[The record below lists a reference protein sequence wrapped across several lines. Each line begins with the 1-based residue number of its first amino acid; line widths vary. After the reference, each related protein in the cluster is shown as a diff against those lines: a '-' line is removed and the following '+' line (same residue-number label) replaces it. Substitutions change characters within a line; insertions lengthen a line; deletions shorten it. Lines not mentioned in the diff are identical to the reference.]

1 MKKSGRNNRIQLVS
15 VWAFVFLAITSC
27 GKDAENIPATRPPNS
42 LTEPSPYGTFRST
55 GCFLNKLAT
64 QGMGHNVYSRATI
77 EFRENGTGT
86 TSFELSDV
94 ADCSNI
100 VQAGQADFAYEEK
113 RFVATAAGPALVVQV
128 DQQNDPSDPS
138 DILRYYLVAVVE
150 QRGYTIDIDFT
161 DGQSGPYLTDPT
173 PSDLSDYALDPRSRG
188 TLFERQ

>member
-1 MKKSGRNNRIQLVS
+1 MEKSGRCSPIHLASIWV
-15 VWAFVFLAITSC
+15 FVFLAITSC
-27 GKDAENIPATRPPNS
+27 GKDAEDLNTSRAPAP

-55 GCFLNKLAT
+55 GCFLNRLAT
-64 QGMGHNVYSRATI
+64 QGAGQNVYSRATI

-100 VQAGQADFAYEEK
+100 VQAGQADFAFEEK

-138 DILRYYLVAVVE
+138 NIIRYYLVAVVE

-173 PSDLSDYALDPRSRG
+173 PTELSEFAVDPRG
-188 TLFERQ
+188 EGLLFERQ